1 MSARETQVGGSHY
14 SSMAVQP
21 WDALDAWMTPEE
33 LRGYHKGIVIAYLAR
48 EKQKGGDQD
57 IRKAAHHLQKLV
69 ELLDAEQAKQPEPS
83 EHQKHVDWMNSHT
96 AMRPAWIAGLNVY
109 NDPKSASA
117 RVSQHEINESKKRD

>member
-33 LRGYHKGIVIAYLAR
+33 LRGYHKGVVIAYLAR

-57 IRKAAHHLQKLV
+57 IRKAAHHLRKLC
-69 ELLDAEQAKQPEPS
+69 ELLESEPECPI
-83 EHQKHVDWMNSHT
+83 V
-96 AMRPAWIAGLNVY
+96 PAPEFGM
-109 NDPKSASA
+109 A
-117 RVSQHEINESKKRD
+117 RVSQYQINEEKQRDS

>member
-1 MSARETQVGGSHY
+1 MSARENQVGGSHY
-14 SSMAVQP
+14 SSMKVQP

-33 LRGYHKGIVIAYLAR
+33 LRGYHKGVVIAYLAR

-69 ELLDAEQAKQPEPS
+69 ELLDKQDGGQVNQQHQATIFGKNDLCDKIKES
-83 EHQKHVDWMNSHT
+83 VT
-96 AMRPAWIAGLNVY
+96 TGLLPGY
-109 NDPKSASA
+109 